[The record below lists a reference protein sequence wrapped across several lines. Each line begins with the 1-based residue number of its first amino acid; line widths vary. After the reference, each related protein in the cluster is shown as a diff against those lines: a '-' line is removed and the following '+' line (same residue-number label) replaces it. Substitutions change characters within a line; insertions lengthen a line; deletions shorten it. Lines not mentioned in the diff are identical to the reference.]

1 MFVRK
6 RRDSYGSLNLSLD
19 LPMIPLVV
27 PPSPFASHL
36 SQMDLGDLEIGNH
49 HYETRRNGAGR
60 ETVADEGII
69 SGYRGS
75 SVRSGGEDGVE
86 FQPDLGVKR
95 RASRV
100 FVQPE
105 LPIASASTSTLS
117 LSLQR
122 PESRPQPMRAAS
134 CSSSSHSAPAH
145 ATSQRTSRTFNIEE
159 TLTKHSLDSKPISTN
174 RRASRAFD
182 LLPVPLI
189 NPSESHSAQRN
200 DQTVIRLVPSSRDIS
215 KSTRRMS
222 ALPPLIIAQ
231 GLIHKSRASV
241 PITST
246 TSATTS
252 KRMNG
257 DPVYN
262 AGEVEKV
269 RGLTIPSE
277 FIFNNRSSSEKIERE
292 EMRKK
297 RNEEREREVSE
308 TKRERDKKRNH
319 HSSWGVASISNQ
331 MGKDSAKVSCSFLLL
346 MDLLQV
352 SD

>member
-36 SQMDLGDLEIGNH
+36 TQMDLGDLEIGNH
-49 HYETRRNGAGR
+49 HYESRRNGAGR

-86 FQPDLGVKR
+86 FQPDPGVKR

-200 DQTVIRLVPSSRDIS
+200 DLTVIRLVPSSRDIS

-231 GLIHKSRASV
+231 GLSHKSRASV

-262 AGEVEKV
+262 GGEVEKV

-277 FIFNNRSSSEKIERE
+277 FIFNNRSSSKKIERE